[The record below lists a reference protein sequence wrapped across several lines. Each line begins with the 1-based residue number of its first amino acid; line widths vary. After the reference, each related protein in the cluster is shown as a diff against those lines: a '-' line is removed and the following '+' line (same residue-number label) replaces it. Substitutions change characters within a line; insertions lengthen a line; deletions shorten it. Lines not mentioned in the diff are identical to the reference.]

1 MNIGINAYEANVTHR
16 VGSNQYA
23 YCMLVELEKL
33 AKNDDVTLYIASKPL
48 QDMPAE
54 RLGWRY
60 KILKPTL
67 LWSQWRLP
75 LELYF
80 QMLTGKKYDVFFSLG
95 HYAPRFC
102 PFPSVICI
110 MDLAFLKFP
119 EFFKKTDLW
128 KLKTWTAYSVKQAQH
143 VITISNQSKRDIFE
157 FYHLSADQVTVAYPG
172 FDVPHP
178 NTQTTRVLEALKVQ
192 QPYIV
197 YLGTIQPR
205 KNLIRLVKAFELLA
219 AKPLHKNLR
228 LVIGGKI
235 GWLADEF
242 LHVIQNS
249 PFQKRIQVLGFVTE
263 EQKLALYAK
272 AKAAVLVGL
281 YEGFGIPS
289 LEAMAVGTI
298 PVVAETASLP
308 EVVGPGGI
316 LVDPYSIEDIAR
328 GLQEAI
334 EWSGSV
340 REEKL
345 ATGRQHMKKFSWE
358 NSAQLVLD
366 VLHRVGNSAKST
378 ETSKEG
384 QNI

>member
-23 YCMLVELEKL
+23 YRMLVELEKL
-33 AKNDDVTLYIASKPL
+33 AQNDEVAIYLASKPL
-48 QDMPAE
+48 KDMPAE
-54 RLGWRY
+54 RAGWRY
-60 KILKPTL
+60 TVLKPTV

-75 LELYF
+75 LELYIRA
-80 QMLTGKKYDVFFSLG
+80 LTGKKFDVFFSLG
-95 HYAPRFC
+95 HYTPRFC
-102 PFPSVICI
+102 PFPSVMCI
-110 MDLAFLKFP
+110 MDLAFVKFP

-128 KLKTWTAYSVKQAQH
+128 KLKTWTDYSVKQAQH
-143 VITISNQSKRDIFE
+143 IITISEQSKRDILE
-157 FYHLSADQVTVAYPG
+157 FYHLTADQVTVAYPG

-197 YLGTIQPR
+197 YVGTIQPR
-205 KNLIRLVKAFELLA
+205 KNLIRLVKAFELLT
-219 AKPLHKNLR
+219 AKPLFRNLR

-242 LHVIQNS
+242 LRTVQHS
-249 PFQKRIQVLGFVTE
+249 PVQKRIQVLGFVTE

-281 YEGFGIPS
+281 YEGFGIPP

-345 ATGRQHMKKFSWE
+345 ATGRQYMKKFSWE
-358 NSAQLVLD
+358 HSARLVLD
-366 VLHRVGNSAKST
+366 VLHGVGNTTMREVA
-378 ETSKEG
+378 KEG

>member
-1 MNIGINAYEANVTHR
+1 MKIGINAYEANVTHR

-23 YCMLVELEKL
+23 YRMLVELEKL
-33 AKNDDVTLYIASKPL
+33 AKDDEVTVYVASKPL
-48 QDMPAE
+48 QDMPVE
-54 RLGWRY
+54 RAGWRY
-60 KILKPTL
+60 KILKPTI

-75 LELYF
+75 FELYF
-80 QMLTGKKYDVFFSLG
+80 QMLTGKKFDVFFSLG

-119 EFFKKTDLW
+119 EFFKKTELW
-128 KLKTWTAYSVKQAQH
+128 KLKTWTNYSVKQAQH
-143 VITISNQSKRDIFE
+143 IITISNQSKRDILE
-157 FYHLSADQVTVAYPG
+157 YYHLSDSQVTVAYPG
-172 FDVPHP
+172 FDPPQP
-178 NTQTTRVLEALKVQ
+178 NTQTTRVLEALNIHQ
-192 QPYIV
+192 QYIV

-205 KNLIRLVKAFELLA
+205 KNLVRLVRAFELLA
-219 AKPLHKNLR
+219 TKPLHKNLR

-235 GWLADEF
+235 GWLANEF
-242 LHVIQNS
+242 LQVVQHS
-249 PFQKRIQVLGFVTE
+249 PVQKRIHVLGFVTE

-316 LVDPYSIEDIAR
+316 LVDPYSVEDIAR
-328 GLQEAI
+328 GLGEAI

-345 ATGRQHMKKFSWE
+345 AAGRQYMKRFSWE
-358 NSAQLVLD
+358 NSARLALN
-366 VLHRVGNSAKST
+366 VLHRIGGIAST
-378 ETSKEG
+378 AKEG